1 MAQPLCPICGAD
13 LLQDEKQ
20 WHCPNGHSFD
30 VARQGYVN
38 LLPVTQKH
46 SLHPGDT
53 KEMVAARKEFLDAG
67 YYLPIAHTLREILCK
82 ENPKAVLD
90 VGCGEG
96 YYLTQALPKDS
107 EGWGVDISKDAV
119 RYASARNKNA
129 SWLVATGSHLPF
141 GEESFDCVLSMFAL
155 TEEGE
160 FSRVL
165 RKGGLMVIVTARR
178 DHLLGLKEII
188 YPQLLLKEENLAPQY
203 EDFTLER
210 EIPVDFSFTLTSSA
224 MVQNLLA
231 MTPHFWRI
239 SKDGALRT
247 AETQSLT
254 DTARVLFRL
263 YRKKGDSL
271 C

>member
-1 MAQPLCPICGAD
+1 MAQPICPICGAD
-13 LLQDEKQ
+13 LTRDVKI

-53 KEMVAARKEFLDAG
+53 KEMVAARKEFLDAN
-67 YYLPIAHTLREILCK
+67 YYLPIAQTLREILHR

-96 YYLTQALPKDS
+96 YYLTQALPDGA

-119 RYASARNKNA
+119 RYASTRNKNA
-129 SWLVATGSHLPF
+129 TWLVATASHLPF
-141 GEESFDCVLSMFAL
+141 LQENFDCVLSMFAL
-155 TEEGE
+155 TEAQE

-165 RKGGLMVIVTARR
+165 RKGGLMVVVTARR

-188 YPQLLLKEENLAPQY
+188 YPQLLLKEETLAPQY
-203 EDFTLER
+203 EDFTLEA
-210 EIPVDFSFTLTSSA
+210 EIPVDFSFTLNSA
-224 MVQNLLA
+224 PMVQNLLS

-239 SKDGALRT
+239 GKEGAARA

-263 YRKKGDSL
+263 YRKKGDRI

>member
-13 LLQDEKQ
+13 LTKDEKH
-20 WHCPNGHSFD
+20 WHCPKGHSFD

-38 LLPVTQKH
+38 LLPVSQKH

-53 KEMVAARKEFLDAG
+53 RDMVAARKEFLDGG
-67 YYLPIAHTLREILCK
+67 YYLPITQTLREILHR
-82 ENPKAVLD
+82 ENPQAVLD

-96 YYLTQALPKDS
+96 YYLTHALPQGA

-119 RYASARNKNA
+119 RYAAARNKHA

-155 TEEGE
+155 TEAAE

-165 RKGGLMVIVTARR
+165 RKNGLMVIVTAQR

-188 YPQLLLKEENLAPQY
+188 YPQLLPKEEALAPQY
-203 EDFTLER
+203 EDFTLEQ
-210 EIPVDFSFTLTSSA
+210 EIPLNFSFTLTSSA
-224 MVQNLLA
+224 MVQNLLS

-239 SKDGALRT
+239 SKDGALRA

-254 DTARVLFRL
+254 DTARVRFRL
-263 YRKKGDSL
+263 YRKKGDVP